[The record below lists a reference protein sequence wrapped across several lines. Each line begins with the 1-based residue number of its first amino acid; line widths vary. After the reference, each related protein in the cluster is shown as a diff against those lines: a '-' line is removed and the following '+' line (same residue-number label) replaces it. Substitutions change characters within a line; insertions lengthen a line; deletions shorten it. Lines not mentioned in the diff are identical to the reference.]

1 LIYIRLSTFPD
12 MYLVSINEFYLFI
25 DLYNFFI
32 YLTKNIL
39 FIYINIF
46 LCKKTLVVR
55 FFFLKKNT

>member
-1 LIYIRLSTFPD
+1 

-55 FFFLKKNT
+55 FFFIKKILNSGVK